1 MLIGKVS
8 RRSGVSSR
16 MLRHYDRLGLVTPT
30 GRTSGGY
37 REYTEDDLRR
47 LFHVESLRSL
57 GLSLNEV
64 GRALGEPDFAPADL
78 VQELI
83 RHTRER
89 IAAETELL
97 ARLEGVDS
105 ASPSGWDDVLRLVA
119 LLRAFESDSGSRRQ
133 QAILSQDEDTTLP
146 VAALVRAALSE
157 EDPFVAGALR
167 WSLARAA
174 EAFDAALPALAEGLH
189 SDEVPVRRRAIATL
203 AELRVPESTRL
214 LEGALDDTDPKA
226 RSTAALTLGARGVDV
241 AVPVLVEMIVEG
253 RSDVE
258 AAEVLGLLADRP
270 LSSAEIVRLL
280 QHALGGSDD
289 AGVRLRL
296 TQALAEIPRSAA
308 DDALEALTD
317 DPNRTVAATAR
328 VVLTTR
334 RPP

>member
-1 MLIGKVS
+1 MLIGEVS
-8 RRSGVSSR
+8 RRSGVSTR

-64 GRALGEPDFAPADL
+64 GRALGEPDFAPAEL

-83 RHTRER
+83 AHTRER

-105 ASPSGWDDVLRLVA
+105 LSPTGWDDVLRLVA

-133 QAILSQDEDTTLP
+133 QAILSQDAETTLP

-167 WSLARAA
+167 WSLARADA
-174 EAFDAALPALAEGLH
+174 IDAALPALAEGLR
-189 SDEVPVRRRAIATL
+189 SDDVPVRRRAIATL
-203 AELRVPESTRL
+203 AELRVPESTTL
-214 LEGALDDTDPKA
+214 LEEALDDDDPRA
-226 RSTAALTLGARGVDV
+226 RSTAALTLGARGVNA

-253 RSDVE
+253 QSDVE
-258 AAEVLGLLADRP
+258 AAEVLGVLADRP
-270 LSSAEIVRLL
+270 LSSAEIVRSLR
-280 QHALGGSDD
+280 HALGGSDD

-296 TQALAEIPRSAA
+296 TQALAEIPGSAA
-308 DDALEALTD
+308 HDALEALTD
-317 DPNRTVAATAR
+317 DPDRTVAATAR

-334 RPP
+334 RAP

>member
-1 MLIGKVS
+1 MLIGEVS
-8 RRSGVSSR
+8 RRSGVSTR

-64 GRALGEPDFAPADL
+64 GRALGEPDFAPAEL

-83 RHTRER
+83 AHTRER

-105 ASPSGWDDVLRLVA
+105 LSPTGWDDVLRLVA
-119 LLRAFESDSGSRRQ
+119 LLRAFESDSGSRRK
-133 QAILSQDEDTTLP
+133 QAILSQDAETTLP

-167 WSLARAA
+167 WSLARADA
-174 EAFDAALPALAEGLH
+174 IDAALPALAEGLR
-189 SDEVPVRRRAIATL
+189 SDDVPVRRRAIATL
-203 AELRVPESTRL
+203 AELRVPESTTL
-214 LEGALDDTDPKA
+214 LEEALDDDDPRA
-226 RSTAALTLGARGVDV
+226 RSTAALTLGARGVNA

-253 RSDVE
+253 QSDVE
-258 AAEVLGLLADRP
+258 AAEVLGVLADRP
-270 LSSAEIVRLL
+270 LSSAEIVRSLR
-280 QHALGGSDD
+280 HALGGSDD

-296 TQALAEIPRSAA
+296 TQALAEIPGSAA
-308 DDALEALTD
+308 HDALEALTD
-317 DPNRTVAATAR
+317 DPDRTVAATAR
-328 VVLTTR
+328 VVLTSR
-334 RPP
+334 KAP

>member
-1 MLIGKVS
+1 MLIGEVS
-8 RRSGVSSR
+8 RRSGVSTR

-64 GRALGEPDFAPADL
+64 GRALGEPDFAPAEL

-83 RHTRER
+83 AHTRER

-105 ASPSGWDDVLRLVA
+105 LSPTGWDDVLRLVA

-133 QAILSQDEDTTLP
+133 QAILSQDAETTLP

-167 WSLARAA
+167 WSLARADA
-174 EAFDAALPALAEGLH
+174 IDAALPALAEGLR
-189 SDEVPVRRRAIATL
+189 SDDVPVRRRAIATL
-203 AELRVPESTRL
+203 AELRVPESTTL
-214 LEGALDDTDPKA
+214 LEEALDDDDPRA
-226 RSTAALTLGARGVDV
+226 RSTAALTLGARGVNA

-253 RSDVE
+253 QSDVE
-258 AAEVLGLLADRP
+258 AAEVLGALADRP
-270 LSSAEIVRLL
+270 LSSAEIVRSLR
-280 QHALGGSDD
+280 HALGGSDD

-296 TQALAEIPRSAA
+296 TQALAEIPGSAA
-308 DDALEALTD
+308 HDALEALTD
-317 DPNRTVAATAR
+317 DPDRTVAATAR

-334 RPP
+334 RAP

>member
-1 MLIGKVS
+1 VLIGEVS
-8 RRSGVSSR
+8 RRSGVSTR

-64 GRALGEPDFAPADL
+64 GRALGEPDFAPAEL

-83 RHTRER
+83 AHTRER

-105 ASPSGWDDVLRLVA
+105 LSPTGWDDVLRLVA

-133 QAILSQDEDTTLP
+133 QAILSQDAETTLP

-167 WSLARAA
+167 WSLARADA
-174 EAFDAALPALAEGLH
+174 IDAALPALAEGLR
-189 SDEVPVRRRAIATL
+189 SDDVPVRRRAIATL
-203 AELRVPESTRL
+203 AELRVPESTTL
-214 LEGALDDTDPKA
+214 LEEALDDDDPRA
-226 RSTAALTLGARGVDV
+226 RSTAALTLGARGVNA

-253 RSDVE
+253 QSDVE
-258 AAEVLGLLADRP
+258 AAEVLGVLADRP
-270 LSSAEIVRLL
+270 LSSAEIVRSLR
-280 QHALGGSDD
+280 HALGGSDD

-296 TQALAEIPRSAA
+296 TQALAEIPGSAA
-308 DDALEALTD
+308 HDALEALTD
-317 DPNRTVAATAR
+317 DPDRTVAATAR
-328 VVLTTR
+328 VVLTSR
-334 RPP
+334 KAP

>member
-1 MLIGKVS
+1 MLIGEVS
-8 RRSGVSSR
+8 RRSGVSTR

-64 GRALGEPDFAPADL
+64 GRALGEPDFAPAEL

-83 RHTRER
+83 AHTRER

-105 ASPSGWDDVLRLVA
+105 LSPTGWDDVLRLVA

-133 QAILSQDEDTTLP
+133 QAILSQDAETTLP

-167 WSLARAA
+167 WSLARADA
-174 EAFDAALPALAEGLH
+174 IDAALPALAEGLR
-189 SDEVPVRRRAIATL
+189 SDDVPVRRRAIATL
-203 AELRVPESTRL
+203 AELRVPESTTL
-214 LEGALDDTDPKA
+214 LEEALDDDDPRA
-226 RSTAALTLGARGVDV
+226 RSTAALTLGARGVNA

-253 RSDVE
+253 QSDVE
-258 AAEVLGLLADRP
+258 AAEVLGVLADRP
-270 LSSAEIVRLL
+270 LSSAEIVRSLR
-280 QHALGGSDD
+280 HALGGSDD

-296 TQALAEIPRSAA
+296 TQALAEIPGSAA
-308 DDALEALTD
+308 HDALEALTD
-317 DPNRTVAATAR
+317 DPDRTVAATAR
-328 VVLTTR
+328 VVLTSR
-334 RPP
+334 KAP

>member
-1 MLIGKVS
+1 VLIGEVS
-8 RRSGVSSR
+8 RRSGVSTR

-64 GRALGEPDFAPADL
+64 GRALGEPDFAPAEL

-83 RHTRER
+83 AHTRER

-105 ASPSGWDDVLRLVA
+105 LSPTGWDDVLRLVA

-133 QAILSQDEDTTLP
+133 QAILSQDAETTLP

-167 WSLARAA
+167 WSLARADA
-174 EAFDAALPALAEGLH
+174 IDAALPALAEGLR
-189 SDEVPVRRRAIATL
+189 SDDVPVRRRAIATL
-203 AELRVPESTRL
+203 AELRVPESTTL
-214 LEGALDDTDPKA
+214 LEEALDDDDPRA
-226 RSTAALTLGARGVDV
+226 RSTAALTLGARGVNA

-253 RSDVE
+253 QSDVE
-258 AAEVLGLLADRP
+258 AAEVLGVLADRP
-270 LSSAEIVRLL
+270 LSSAEIVRSLR
-280 QHALGGSDD
+280 HALGGSDD

-296 TQALAEIPRSAA
+296 TQALAEIPGSAA
-308 DDALEALTD
+308 HDALEALTD
-317 DPNRTVAATAR
+317 DPDRTVAATAR

-334 RPP
+334 RAP

>member
-1 MLIGKVS
+1 MLIGEVS

-64 GRALGEPDFAPADL
+64 GRALREPDFAPAEL
-78 VQELI
+78 VRELM

-97 ARLEGVDS
+97 ARLEDVDA
-105 ASPSGWDDVLRLVA
+105 ASPTGWDDVLRLVA

-133 QAILSQDEDTTLP
+133 QAILSQREDTTLP
-146 VAALVRAALSE
+146 VASLVEAALSE

-174 EAFDAALPALAEGLH
+174 DAAEAALPALERGLRSAEA
-189 SDEVPVRRRAIATL
+189 PVRRRAIAAL
-203 AELRVPESTRL
+203 AELRVPESTAL
-214 LEGALDDTDPKA
+214 LEEALGDGDSKA
-226 RSTAALTLGARGVDV
+226 RAMVALTLGARGVDAV
-241 AVPVLVEMIVEG
+241 VPVLVEMIVEG

-258 AAEVLGLLADRP
+258 AAEVLGRLADRP
-270 LSSAEIVRLL
+270 ALSTEIVRAV
-280 QHALGGSDD
+280 QHGLGGSDD
-289 AGVRLRL
+289 TRVRLRL
-296 TQALAEIPRSAA
+296 TQALAEIPGSAA
-308 DDALEALTD
+308 HDALVVLTA
-317 DPNRTVAATAR
+317 DPDRTVAATASVILAAR
-328 VVLTTR
+328 
-334 RPP
+334 

>member
-1 MLIGKVS
+1 MLIGEVS

-37 REYTEDDLRR
+37 REYTEDDLRT

-64 GRALGEPDFAPADL
+64 GRALREPDFAPAEL
-78 VQELI
+78 MQELI

-97 ARLEGVDS
+97 ARLDDVDS
-105 ASPSGWDDVLRLVA
+105 ASPTGWDDVLRLVA

-133 QAILSQDEDTTLP
+133 QAILSQSQDATLP
-146 VAALVRAALSE
+146 VASLVEAVLSE

-174 EAFDAALPALAEGLH
+174 DVVETALPGLATGLR
-189 SDEVPVRRRAIATL
+189 SDEAAVRRRAIAAL
-203 AELRVPESTRL
+203 AELRVPESTTL
-214 LEGALDDTDPKA
+214 LKEALGDDDAKA
-226 RSTAALTLGARGVDV
+226 RAMVALTLGARGVDA
-241 AVPVLVEMIVEG
+241 AVPVLVDMIVEG

-258 AAEVLGLLADRP
+258 AAEVLGRLADRP
-270 LSSAEIVRLL
+270 ALSAEIVRSVQQGLDG
-280 QHALGGSDD
+280 ADD
-289 AGVRLRL
+289 ARVRLRL
-296 TQALAEIPRSAA
+296 TQALAEIPGSAA
-308 DDALEALTD
+308 RDALVVLTT
-317 DPNRTVAATAR
+317 DPDRTVAATAS
-328 VVLTTR
+328 VILATR
-334 RPP
+334 

>member
-1 MLIGKVS
+1 MLIGEVS

-37 REYTEDDLRR
+37 REYTEDDLRT

-64 GRALGEPDFAPADL
+64 GRALREPDFAPAEL

-97 ARLEGVDS
+97 ARLDDVDS
-105 ASPSGWDDVLRLVA
+105 ASPTGWDDVLRLVA

-133 QAILSQDEDTTLP
+133 QAILSQSQDATLP
-146 VAALVRAALSE
+146 VASLVEAALSE

-174 EAFDAALPALAEGLH
+174 DAVETALPGLATGLR
-189 SDEVPVRRRAIATL
+189 SDEAAVRRRAIAAL
-203 AELRVPESTRL
+203 AELRVPESTTL
-214 LEGALDDTDPKA
+214 LEEALGDDDAKA
-226 RSTAALTLGARGVDV
+226 RAMVALTLGARGVDA
-241 AVPVLVEMIVEG
+241 AVPVLVDMIVEG

-258 AAEVLGLLADRP
+258 AAEVLGRLADRSA
-270 LSSAEIVRLL
+270 LSAEIVRSV
-280 QHALGGSDD
+280 QHGLDGADD
-289 AGVRLRL
+289 ARVRLRL
-296 TQALAEIPRSAA
+296 TQALAEIPGSAA
-308 DDALEALTD
+308 RDALVVLTT
-317 DPNRTVAATAR
+317 DPDRTVAATAS
-328 VVLTTR
+328 VILTTR
-334 RPP
+334 

>member
-1 MLIGKVS
+1 MLIGEVS
-8 RRSGVSSR
+8 RRSGVSTR

-64 GRALGEPDFAPADL
+64 GRALGEPDFAPAEL

-83 RHTRER
+83 AHTRER

-105 ASPSGWDDVLRLVA
+105 LSPTGWDDVLRLVA

-133 QAILSQDEDTTLP
+133 QAILSQDAETTLP

-167 WSLARAA
+167 WSLARADA
-174 EAFDAALPALAEGLH
+174 IDAALPALSEGLR
-189 SDEVPVRRRAIATL
+189 SDDVPVRRRAIATL
-203 AELRVPESTRL
+203 AELRVPESTTL
-214 LEGALDDTDPKA
+214 LEEALDDDDPRA
-226 RSTAALTLGARGVDV
+226 RSTAALTLGARGVNA

-253 RSDVE
+253 QSDVE
-258 AAEVLGLLADRP
+258 AAEVLGVLADRP
-270 LSSAEIVRLL
+270 LSSAEIVRSLR
-280 QHALGGSDD
+280 HALGGSDD

-296 TQALAEIPRSAA
+296 TQALAEIPGSAA
-308 DDALEALTD
+308 HDALEALTD
-317 DPNRTVAATAR
+317 DPDRTVAATAR
-328 VVLTTR
+328 VVLTSR
-334 RPP
+334 KAP